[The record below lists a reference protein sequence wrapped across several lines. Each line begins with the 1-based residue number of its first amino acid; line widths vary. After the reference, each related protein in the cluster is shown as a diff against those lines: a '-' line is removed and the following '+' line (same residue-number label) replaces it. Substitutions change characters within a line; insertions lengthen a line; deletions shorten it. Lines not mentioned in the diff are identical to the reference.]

1 MARFS
6 RGLSDRRGAY
16 WLITNVWLNQ
26 THEDPDWVGRSQ
38 PIFVDGQLMDGDA
51 LGTGDQLKLP
61 VDVLQEAIDAGIRY
75 ESESGDIII
84 ASPQRV
90 LHMKDG
96 STQAELNHKDYPM
109 TVKPEVKDGEAY
121 IPLKPLKEVYGIT
134 VQEDPVTGAVLLM
147 RGGDMIQYAE
157 IDTLSSKADKTVP
170 LYKRGENPHQS
181 LPIWK
186 RMQGYVYGRRVI
198 NRVLFNSIMDMPDM

>member
-1 MARFS
+1 M
-6 RGLSDRRGAY
+6 
-16 WLITNVWLNQ
+16 NQ
-26 THEDPDWVGRSQ
+26 NREIS
-38 PIFVDGQLMDGDA
+38 L
-51 LGTGDQLKLP
+51 LP
-61 VDVLQEAIDAGIRY
+61 
-75 ESESGDIII
+75 
-84 ASPQRV
+84 PQRV

-134 VQEDPVTGAVLLM
+134 VQEDSVTGAVLLM

-181 LPIWK
+181 LPTWK
-186 RMQGYVYGRRVI
+186 RMHGYVFGRRVI
-198 NRVLFNSIMDMPDM
+198 NRVLFNSIMDTPDM

>member
-1 MARFS
+1 M
-6 RGLSDRRGAY
+6 
-16 WLITNVWLNQ
+16 NQ

-61 VDVLQEAIDAGIRY
+61 VDVLQEAVDAGIRY
-75 ESESGDIII
+75 EPESGDIII

-90 LHMKDG
+90 LHMKED

-134 VQEDPVTGAVLLM
+134 IQEDSVTGAVLLM
-147 RGGDMIQYAE
+147 RGGDTIQYAE
-157 IDTLSSKADKTVP
+157 VDTLSSKADKTVP

-198 NRVLFNSIMDMPDM
+198 NRVLSNSIMDMPDM